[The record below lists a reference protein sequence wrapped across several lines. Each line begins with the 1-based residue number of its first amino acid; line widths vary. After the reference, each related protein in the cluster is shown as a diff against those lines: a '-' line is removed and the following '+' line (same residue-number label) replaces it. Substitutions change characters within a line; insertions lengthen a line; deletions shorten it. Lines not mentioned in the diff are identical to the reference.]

1 MHSAE
6 KEAKSDIQEVMNKL
20 GVELD
25 DRKWVIGTVDNWWMC
40 RPLLTVA
47 TTIINTRDSAKVQI
61 QKNCLQILNSFY
73 PYVQTVLFDNNGLT
87 AGWNVNH
94 IIINKDVP

>member
-1 MHSAE
+1 
-6 KEAKSDIQEVMNKL
+6 
-20 GVELD
+20 
-25 DRKWVIGTVDNWWMC
+25 MC

-61 QKNCLQILNSFY
+61 QKNCLRILNSFY
-73 PYVQTVLFDNNGLT
+73 PYVRTVLFDNNDLT
-87 AGWNVNH
+87 AGWNVHH